1 MFFPV
6 SVQTHIPLL
15 PVKTWSRHKHLRPPA
30 PLLSLP
36 LPPFLQKQQLS
47 FSLQPIRNPIG
58 PQPCL
63 CVTYWRVHWLSS
75 ASISGVHV
83 YTFTPPARAGASPS
97 LLGIRYFPSAQLW
110 RELRHVH
117 GWKPVNVKT
126 HKVLFTRFSEK
137 KKKSAYTSSSIL
149 SILLNWSF

>member
-1 MFFPV
+1 M

-36 LPPFLQKQQLS
+36 LPSFPQKQQFG

-63 CVTYWRVHWLSS
+63 CVTYRRAHWLSG

-83 YTFTPPARAGASPS
+83 YTFTPPARAGARPS
-97 LLGIRYFPSAQLW
+97 LLRGSAISHPPNCDENSGTYTAGSLSTSKTTNCCLHDFL
-110 RELRHVH
+110 LR
-117 GWKPVNVKT
+117 
-126 HKVLFTRFSEK
+126 